1 MVAHSRETYHQVI
14 IMKRVKTICF
24 WTFNILLIVGL
35 LAISVAAYIKGDTY
49 HTILDL
55 LYFLIILSNF
65 AFRVWNRRLKQENES
80 LYEGGKVLVEQNA
93 KLTRKLTEMQD
104 PFRYNPMIQINGQHV
119 RMETLRSTMKREKS
133 FLTGF
138 DEMERN
144 RRLHHME
151 TLAKQELMESIRD
164 TELVEIHHDFEDVHQ
179 DTVTAEII
187 VGVKSDKP
195 IEKIINS

>member
-1 MVAHSRETYHQVI
+1 
-14 IMKRVKTICF
+14 MKRVKTICF

-65 AFRVWNRRLKQENES
+65 AFRVWNRRLKQEIES
-80 LYEGGKVLVEQNA
+80 LYEGGKVLIEQNA
-93 KLTRKLTEMQD
+93 KLTRKLTETQD

-133 FLTGF
+133 FLAGF

-144 RRLHHME
+144 RRLHYME

-164 TELVEIHHDFEDVHQ
+164 TELVEIHHNFEDVHQ

-195 IEKIINS
+195 IEEIINS

>member
-1 MVAHSRETYHQVI
+1 
-14 IMKRVKTICF
+14 MKRVKTICF

-65 AFRVWNRRLKQENES
+65 TFRVWNRRLKQENES

-104 PFRYNPMIQINGQHV
+104 PFRNNPMIQINGQHV

-144 RRLHHME
+144 RRLHYME
-151 TLAKQELMESIRD
+151 TVAKQELMESIID

>member
-24 WTFNILLIVGL
+24 WTFNILLIVEL

-144 RRLHHME
+144 RRLHYME

-195 IEKIINS
+195 IEEIINS

>member
-1 MVAHSRETYHQVI
+1 
-14 IMKRVKTICF
+14 MKRVKTICF

-93 KLTRKLTEMQD
+93 KLTRELTEMQD

-119 RMETLRSTMKREKS
+119 RMEILRSTMKREKS

-144 RRLHHME
+144 RRLHYME

-164 TELVEIHHDFEDVHQ
+164 TELVEIHHNFEDVHQ

-195 IEKIINS
+195 IEENHQFIKTSIH

>member
-1 MVAHSRETYHQVI
+1 
-14 IMKRVKTICF
+14 MKRVKTICF

-119 RMETLRSTMKREKS
+119 RMEILRSTMKREKS

-144 RRLHHME
+144 RRLHYME

-195 IEKIINS
+195 IEEIINS

>member
-1 MVAHSRETYHQVI
+1 
-14 IMKRVKTICF
+14 MKRVKTICF

-93 KLTRKLTEMQD
+93 KLTEQLADIND
-104 PFRYNPMIQINGQHV
+104 PFRDNRELKIRTASV
-119 RMETLRSTMKREKS
+119 RMETI
-133 FLTGF
+133 TGF
-138 DEMERN
+138 IKYERDFVIECSNDERS
-144 RRLHHME
+144 RRYKDIEH
-151 TLAKQELMESIRD
+151 TAKYNLLMDIID
-164 TELVEIHHDFEDVHQ
+164 TEIISTKHITDDEGKRRCV
-179 DTVTAEII
+179 AEII

-195 IEKIINS
+195 IEEIINS

>member
-24 WTFNILLIVGL
+24 WTFNILLIIGL

-104 PFRYNPMIQINGQHV
+104 PFRNNAMIQINGQHV

-144 RRLHHME
+144 RRLHYME
-151 TLAKQELMESIRD
+151 TVAKQELMESIRD

-195 IEKIINS
+195 IEEIINS

>member
-1 MVAHSRETYHQVI
+1 
-14 IMKRVKTICF
+14 MKRVKTICF

-65 AFRVWNRRLKQENES
+65 AFRVWNRRLKQEIES

-93 KLTRKLTEMQD
+93 KLTEQLADIND
-104 PFRYNPMIQINGQHV
+104 PFRDNRELKIHTASV
-119 RMETLRSTMKREKS
+119 RMESITNFIKYERDFVIECSNDERS
-133 FLTGF
+133 
-138 DEMERN
+138 
-144 RRLHHME
+144 RRYKDIEH
-151 TLAKQELMESIRD
+151 TAKYNLLMGIID
-164 TELVEIHHDFEDVHQ
+164 TEIISTKHITDDEGKRRCF
-179 DTVTAEII
+179 AEII

-195 IEKIINS
+195 IEEIINS

>member
-35 LAISVAAYIKGDTY
+35 LAISVEAYIKGDTY

-144 RRLHHME
+144 RRLHYME
-151 TLAKQELMESIRD
+151 TVAKQELMESIRD

-195 IEKIINS
+195 IEEIINS

>member
-1 MVAHSRETYHQVI
+1 
-14 IMKRVKTICF
+14 MKRVKTICF

-49 HTILDL
+49 HTILNL

-65 AFRVWNRRLKQENES
+65 AFRVLNRRLKKENVS

-104 PFRYNPMIQINGQHV
+104 PFRNNPMIQINGQHV
-119 RMETLRSTMKREKS
+119 RMETIRSTMRRDKS
-133 FLTGF
+133 FLMGF

-144 RRLHHME
+144 RRLHYME
-151 TLAKQELMESIRD
+151 TVAKQDLMESIFD
-164 TELVEIHHDFEDVHQ
+164 TELIEIRQNFDAIHEDI
-179 DTVTAEII
+179 VTAEII

-195 IEKIINS
+195 IEEIINS

>member
-65 AFRVWNRRLKQENES
+65 AFRVWNRRLKQEIES

-93 KLTRKLTEMQD
+93 KLTEQLADIND
-104 PFRYNPMIQINGQHV
+104 PFRDNRELKIHTASV
-119 RMETLRSTMKREKS
+119 RMESITNFIKYERDFVIECSNDERS
-133 FLTGF
+133 
-138 DEMERN
+138 
-144 RRLHHME
+144 RRYKDIEH
-151 TLAKQELMESIRD
+151 TAKYNLLMSIID
-164 TELVEIHHDFEDVHQ
+164 TEIISTKHITDDEGKRRCF
-179 DTVTAEII
+179 AEII

-195 IEKIINS
+195 IEEIINS